1 MKVNEKITKIQIW
14 DTAGQERYRSITTA
28 YYRGAAAILICCD
41 LTNHDSFA
49 NLNNWLD
56 EVGKYTGS
64 DIDKMVLCN
73 KSDLSDKRKIS
84 KEEILG
90 FEKKNWH

>member
-90 FEKKNWH
+90 FEKKNWN